1 MLDSSKYYRKTDRRR
16 SDWGQGAWGLV
27 VMEERVVRVAGQK
40 RRKFRPPPPRPEERT
55 LFRAAIGP
63 APAGDAPA

>member
-27 VMEERVVRVAGQK
+27 VMEERVVREGFIAKVTFEQ
-40 RRKFRPPPPRPEERT
+40 RPE
-55 LFRAAIGP
+55 
-63 APAGDAPA
+63 